1 MLKYIELK
9 DPSYRGRAWIAR
21 VRVSK
26 SGRTIYFDGKALA
39 RGGGILG
46 NHADI
51 ETGEEYWVSGV
62 KKTGLDRHWA
72 GGGVVL
78 IEASAV
84 DEDLV
89 HTGAAELDRT

>member
-1 MLKYIELK
+1 M
-9 DPSYRGRAWIAR
+9 S
-21 VRVSK
+21 
-26 SGRTIYFDGKALA
+26 
-39 RGGGILG
+39 GGGSLG

-84 DEDLV
+84 DEYLA
-89 HTGAAELDRT
+89 HTGAAELDRTRLRVIRDLQPTDMARLTALENQKLDA